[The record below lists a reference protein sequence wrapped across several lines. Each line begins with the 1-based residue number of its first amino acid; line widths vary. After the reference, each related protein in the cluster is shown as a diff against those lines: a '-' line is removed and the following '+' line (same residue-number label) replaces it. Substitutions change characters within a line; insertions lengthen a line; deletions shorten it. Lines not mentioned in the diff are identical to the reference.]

1 VAPLNDLKLFFKH
14 KLFLFPGKRGNRG
27 GLSGQLFI
35 FAVFAI
41 MIGTFLWEVYGSTA
55 GVSIEGVSLGKVMAG
70 FFLTISGFFF
80 LISFSATSSYLFMRN
95 EEIDMLLVLPV
106 KRVSIIAYQIMI
118 STVYQ
123 GLTLSVFIGIAL
135 PFHLRVDPSPW
146 IGIPALVLVVI
157 DTVLLASIVSVAFG
171 KFMSRAAA
179 RKVMFVVQITAGFM
193 FFIIVQLVPRS
204 TDNIPLYLQKLASA
218 WGVLSN
224 PMNVFTWS
232 VKASEQPIYLLV
244 GLGAIPVLGYIFFR
258 VASSIK
264 FEPVSY
270 TKGRTKTVSFNGRS
284 RGVLLRR
291 ELKIYKRY
299 EQLIYYLFYPV
310 VFGLIF
316 GLISDDAVASIFTT
330 VLISTIFTTIQ
341 SAFLMGREFPFI
353 ETTKTLPISLGRM
366 IALKA
371 TLPVLLGSVLFVG
384 VLTTSILVK
393 GESFGY
399 FVVVPIVFVLY
410 ITSSLLGIRG
420 VLVSPPDQMDNPN
433 TFMRTKFV
441 LLNQVICM
449 GLSFGAIMPLTT
461 ILSGASESN
470 SNIWLILISL
480 ASLAVAI
487 LISIFSYKKVKL
499 VINEI

>member
-1 VAPLNDLKLFFKH
+1 
-14 KLFLFPGKRGNRG
+14 
-27 GLSGQLFI
+27 
-35 FAVFAI
+35 
-41 MIGTFLWEVYGSTA
+41 
-55 GVSIEGVSLGKVMAG
+55 
-70 FFLTISGFFF
+70 
-80 LISFSATSSYLFMRN
+80 
-95 EEIDMLLVLPV
+95 
-106 KRVSIIAYQIMI
+106 
-118 STVYQ
+118 
-123 GLTLSVFIGIAL
+123 
-135 PFHLRVDPSPW
+135 
-146 IGIPALVLVVI
+146 
-157 DTVLLASIVSVAFG
+157 
-171 KFMSRAAA
+171 
-179 RKVMFVVQITAGFM
+179 
-193 FFIIVQLVPRS
+193 
-204 TDNIPLYLQKLASA
+204 
-218 WGVLSN
+218 
-224 PMNVFTWS
+224 
-232 VKASEQPIYLLV
+232 
-244 GLGAIPVLGYIFFR
+244 
-258 VASSIK
+258 
-264 FEPVSY
+264 
-270 TKGRTKTVSFNGRS
+270 
-284 RGVLLRR
+284 VLLRR

-353 ETTKTLPISLGRM
+353 ETTKILPISLGRM

-393 GESFGY
+393 GGSFSY
-399 FVVVPIVFVLY
+399 FVVVPVVFVLY

-461 ILSGASESN
+461 ILRGASESS
-470 SNIWLILISL
+470 SNIWLILIFL

-487 LISIFSYKKVKL
+487 VISIFSYRKVKL